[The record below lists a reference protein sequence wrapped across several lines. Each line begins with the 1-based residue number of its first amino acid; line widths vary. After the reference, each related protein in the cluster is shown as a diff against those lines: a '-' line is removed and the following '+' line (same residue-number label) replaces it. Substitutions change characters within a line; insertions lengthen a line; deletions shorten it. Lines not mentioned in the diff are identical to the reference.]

1 MEEVAL
7 RQNKTGTMYELERL
21 PQNRFSGFRKQA
33 QEQFYDMLTCKLI
46 ELLCEKMLSVP
57 AMREVLL
64 ISHLSRKFL
73 SSIHQNLF
81 SSIDFNYLKLAFLL
95 RS

>member
-1 MEEVAL
+1 MEEVAI

-64 ISHLSRKFL
+64 ISHLSRKSFFFHQFIKICFHQ
-73 SSIHQNLF
+73 SI
-81 SSIDFNYLKLAFLL
+81 SIF
-95 RS
+95 

>member
-64 ISHLSRKFL
+64 ISHLSRKFFSFIN
-73 SSIHQNLF
+73 SSKSVLINQ
-81 SSIDFNYLKLAFLL
+81 SI
-95 RS
+95 SII